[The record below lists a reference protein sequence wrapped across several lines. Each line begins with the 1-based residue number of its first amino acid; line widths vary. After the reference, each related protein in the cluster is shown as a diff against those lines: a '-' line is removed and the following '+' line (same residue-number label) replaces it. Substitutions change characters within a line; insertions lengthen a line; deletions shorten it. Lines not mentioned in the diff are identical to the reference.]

1 MHGRLPGTI
10 RYVVSA
16 LVLLTTPAVGLLRA
30 ADAATVTLEWDSNR
44 ESDLAG
50 YLVIYGT
57 ASGQLTLT
65 VDVGNHTSYQF
76 TNLETG
82 RTYFFAVRAY
92 NTAGLRSAP
101 SAEVSTTIGIAPL
114 SLTNFMAN
122 LTPPRQV
129 GTTVIF
135 AAAASG
141 GMPPYQYKWFVSD
154 GSKSTMA
161 RDWSGDN
168 TFTWHPSVA
177 NPNYAVKAWARGATN
192 TGDAPENSSSERS
205 LPFAITPVDPT
216 GTVINLVAD
225 REAPQPNGTR
235 IVFTATVKGGSATY
249 EFQWSLFDGA
259 SWKVLQDFSTDAK
272 LSWTPTVPNPK
283 YQVMVR
289 VRGGRNLAAN
299 AGIAMPFPVK

>member
-1 MHGRLPGTI
+1 MRGRLPGTI
-10 RYVVSA
+10 RYLVTA
-16 LVLLTTPAVGLLRA
+16 LVFLTTPALGLLRA
-30 ADAATVTLEWDSNR
+30 ADAATVTLEWASNR

-57 ASGQLTLT
+57 RSGQLTST

-82 RTYFFAVRAY
+82 RRYFFAVRAY
-92 NTAGLRSAP
+92 NMAGLMSVP

-122 LTPPRQV
+122 LTPPRPV

-161 RDWSGDN
+161 RDWSRDN
-168 TFTWHPSVA
+168 TFTWQPSVA
-177 NPNYAVKAWARGATN
+177 NPNYAVKAWARSATN
-192 TGDAPENSSSERS
+192 TGDAPENAGAERS
-205 LPFAITPVDPT
+205 LSFAMTLADP
-216 GTVINLVAD
+216 TVINLVAD
-225 REAPQPNGTR
+225 REAPQPSGTR
-235 IVFTATVKGGSATY
+235 IVLTATAQGGAAVY
-249 EFQWSLFDGA
+249 EFQWSLFNGA
-259 SWKVLQDFSTDAK
+259 NWAVLQDWSTNGTLA
-272 LSWTPTVPNPK
+272 WTPTSANPN

-289 VRGGRNLAAN
+289 VRGGQNLAAN
-299 AGIAMPFPVK
+299 AGIAMPFPVQ